1 MKSNIVAG
9 NSEMRKGKNRS
20 KSLLMLTLTAALLT
34 AACGGGGLTE
44 EQLIEL
50 EETKTAALA
59 AEEKIQERKVT
70 RKSLSENLAAKKS
83 DLKQLH
89 SDKEILIQRL
99 KDLEKLNKV
108 ETEADTSAVDSDTTG
123 NGDGR

>member
-9 NSEMRKGKNRS
+9 NSEMRKCKNRS

-34 AACGGGGLTE
+34 VACGGGGLTA
-44 EQLIEL
+44 EQLKEL

-59 AEEKIQERKVT
+59 VEEKIQERKVT
-70 RKSLSENLAAKKS
+70 RKSLSENLVAKKS
-83 DLKQLH
+83 ELKQLL

-99 KDLEKLNKV
+99 KDLEKLNKD
-108 ETEADTSAVDSDTTG
+108 ETEADTSAVDSDTTD